1 MNPAFYERAIRRI
14 WRLTFA
20 VILTGTAVWLV
31 RQGWRPGIGFL
42 MGAALSLLNFQGL
55 VMLAQALGGSKN
67 SGLKAAI
74 LIVLRYAIIGVA
86 LYVIL
91 KLLGFAPLPV
101 LSGLLA
107 PFGAAILEILYELI
121 FPISE

>member
-1 MNPAFYERAIRRI
+1 MDSTFYERALRRI
-14 WRLTFA
+14 WRLSFA
-20 VILTGTAVWLV
+20 VSFVGTAAWLV
-31 RQGWRPGIGFL
+31 VQGLRPAAGFL

-55 VMLAQALGGSKN
+55 VMLAHALGGSKN

-74 LIVLRYAIIGVA
+74 LIALRYAIIGVA

-91 KLLGFAPLPV
+91 ELLGFAPLPV

-121 FPISE
+121 FPIHE